1 MERKSA
7 SINLRQKKK
16 VDVIEKFL
24 GWALSVGRLLIII
37 TECVALFAFLSRFS
51 LDSQIIDLHDEIKKK
66 ETIVSLYQ
74 KNEDMFRN
82 IQDRLKLASQF
93 DNNASST
100 VATLIGILKLA
111 PTNRSITFGS
121 ISFSANTLKMEVN
134 AQSEQALKN
143 FIDTLLAYPNVQN
156 VSLNNI
162 ENRTS
167 NATLFANITIEF
179 KK

>member
-93 DNNASST
+93 GNNASST

>member
-93 DNNASST
+93 GNNASST
-100 VATLIGILKLA
+100 VNTLVGILKLA

-143 FIDTLLAYPNVQN
+143 FIDTLLAYPNVQD

-167 NATLFANITIEF
+167 NATLFANITVEF